1 MSLEIDRVTK
11 RFGQTVALDRLAF
24 EVPKGRIF
32 GFLGANG
39 AGKTTTM
46 RICLGILRADEG
58 EVRWEGSPAGDLP
71 RRTFG
76 YLPEERGLYP
86 RLTVIDQLVYF
97 ASLYGERPEQAR
109 ANARHWLERFR
120 ITDLADRRAEELSK
134 GNQQKV
140 QFVAAILHRPDVLL
154 MDEPFT
160 GLDPVNLSLLRDAF
174 VELRDEGRTIVF
186 STHQMEVAEALC
198 ESLVIVDHGRLVAG
212 GTLGELKRASRA
224 RTIRLGIEGEILPTW
239 LASID
244 GVAAIRPG
252 AGFAELELRAGIEP
266 RDVLSAA
273 LDRGA
278 RVVRFEVAEP
288 SLEAIFIDLV
298 GRPPD
303 EDDEPALDRE
313 DAA

>member
-1 MSLEIDRVTK
+1 MTLQIDRVTK
-11 RFGQTVALDRLAF
+11 RFGRTVALDQLAF
-24 EVPKGRIF
+24 DVPKGRIF

-46 RICLGILRADEG
+46 RICLGILRADDG
-58 EVRWEGSPAGDLP
+58 EVRWNGSPTGDLP

-86 RLTVIDQLVYF
+86 RLSVIDQLVYF
-97 ASLYGERPEQAR
+97 ASLYGERADQAC

-120 ITDLADRRAEELSK
+120 ITELADRRAEELSK

-140 QFVAAILHRPDVLL
+140 QFIAAILHGPDVLL

-174 VELRDEGRTIVF
+174 VELRDQGRTIVF

-224 RTIRLGIEGEILPTW
+224 RTVRLGIEGEILPAW
-239 LASID
+239 LGSVE

-252 AGFAELELRAGIEP
+252 AGFAELELRAGVEP
-266 RDVLSAA
+266 RDVLAAA

-278 RVVRFEVAEP
+278 KVVRFEVAEP
-288 SLEAIFIDLV
+288 SLEAIFIELV

-303 EDDEPALDRE
+303 EDDEPALDEE